1 MQIRSPDRIRYHF
14 PTRPTQP
21 QWRLC
26 FHFGKPTE
34 IFSYQLN
41 RKRFGNSAGLT
52 FRPAFIRFRIFWARA
67 PVAFT
72 SLENTGSTGSP
83 EAKVLLWCNGSTKS
97 ADVVKQSNYRLLSVT
112 NVDGRRAYSWPNHR
126 EGPTMSTQVN
136 ASRYETESVIPF
148 AANTKTVPANEL
160 DKAGQ
165 TILQLL
171 HRAAGVVENNNRQAL
186 ETAQKLSHQLRSA
199 EDRIAELEAEV
210 ESYRE
215 RAERAEQWLHTV
227 YTEIENRFLRNTNS
241 TPTTTSR

>member
-1 MQIRSPDRIRYHF
+1 
-14 PTRPTQP
+14 
-21 QWRLC
+21 
-26 FHFGKPTE
+26 
-34 IFSYQLN
+34 
-41 RKRFGNSAGLT
+41 
-52 FRPAFIRFRIFWARA
+52 
-67 PVAFT
+67 
-72 SLENTGSTGSP
+72 
-83 EAKVLLWCNGSTKS
+83 
-97 ADVVKQSNYRLLSVT
+97 
-112 NVDGRRAYSWPNHR
+112 
-126 EGPTMSTQVN
+126 MSTQVN

-210 ESYRE
+210 ESYQE
-215 RAERAEQWLHTV
+215 RADRAEQWLHTV

-241 TPTTTSR
+241 TPTKATSR

>member
-1 MQIRSPDRIRYHF
+1 
-14 PTRPTQP
+14 
-21 QWRLC
+21 
-26 FHFGKPTE
+26 
-34 IFSYQLN
+34 
-41 RKRFGNSAGLT
+41 
-52 FRPAFIRFRIFWARA
+52 
-67 PVAFT
+67 
-72 SLENTGSTGSP
+72 
-83 EAKVLLWCNGSTKS
+83 
-97 ADVVKQSNYRLLSVT
+97 
-112 NVDGRRAYSWPNHR
+112 VDGRRAYSWPNHR

-241 TPTTTSR
+241 TPTRATSR